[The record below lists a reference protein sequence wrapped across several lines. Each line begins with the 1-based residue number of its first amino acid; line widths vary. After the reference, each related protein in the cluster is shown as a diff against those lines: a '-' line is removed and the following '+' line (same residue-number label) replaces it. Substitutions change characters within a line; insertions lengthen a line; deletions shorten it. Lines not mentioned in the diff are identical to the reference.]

1 MNKIKQK
8 KIESMLVREIS
19 NIIINEAADSYL
31 KGVTITSASISND
44 LSYAK
49 IYFTTIYDNEH
60 EKDEKEMAESASYIR
75 KILSDSIE
83 IRHTPK
89 LKFIYDNSIEYGQN
103 IDKIIEKLK
112 NKI

>member
-8 KIESMLVREIS
+8 KIESMLVKEIS
-19 NIIINEAADSYL
+19 NIVINEATDSFL
-31 KGVTITSASISND
+31 KGVTITSASVSND

-60 EKDEKEMAESASYIR
+60 SKDEKEMDEAASYIR
-75 KILSDSIE
+75 KLLSESIE

-103 IDKIIEKLK
+103 IEKIIESLK
-112 NKI
+112 K